1 MNHPF
6 RVSRLRFAAVLIL
19 CVVIAGCAV
28 REPRP
33 EGAWAEERLAF
44 FESRS
49 EWAVSGR
56 AALRD
61 GRRGGQLSFA
71 WEAEGEH
78 HTIDLKTVTGGK
90 RWRLRFGPGYAEL
103 EGSDVG
109 FMIDERPEPLVEAA
123 VGWPIPVSQLKDWI
137 RGLVSDQSE
146 RVSFAG
152 DGTIESLSGESWGL
166 VYRRYDS
173 FDGVLMPVLL
183 EAESDPY
190 RVRLA
195 MRDWNWPAS
204 EDEKSL

>member
-1 MNHPF
+1 MNG
-6 RVSRLRFAAVLIL
+6 RACYSGLRTAAVMML
-19 CVVIAGCAV
+19 CVAIAGCAV

-44 FESRS
+44 FETRS

-103 EGSDVG
+103 EGSEVG
-109 FMIDERPEPLVEAA
+109 HMIDTRPEPLVEAA

-137 RGLVSDQSE
+137 RGLVSDPKEQ
-146 RVSFAG
+146 VNFAR
-152 DGTIESLSGESWGL
+152 DGTIESLSGESWAL
-166 VYRRYDS
+166 VYRRYDT

-190 RVRLA
+190 RVRLV
-195 MRDWNWPAS
+195 MREWNWPAG